1 MFCRF
6 FIGFVRRNRRV
17 ESSKLYLGVS
27 GYNLQEIYDLGEESL
42 VWDVYVDKSGYYD
55 NAAEVELSYDP
66 TVLTDY
72 QELTQEGLDF
82 EVLPEHVGTLGQKRL
97 SLAADATLGG
107 TKLTFDIENA
117 KHEFGEGRV
126 ENSNCE
132 VAITYT
138 IRPSDWDEGLWGIY
152 SNNKYMFMMDNL
164 GKIYAETE
172 QTKEVRDEVSAKYE
186 AYKKAGN
193 PPLMDDENPQNEIVF
208 PKD

>member
-1 MFCRF
+1 LVGPRPP
-6 FIGFVRRNRRV
+6 RV
-17 ESSKLYLGVS
+17 GAQL
-27 GYNLQEIYDLGEESL
+27 N
-42 VWDVYVDKSGYYD
+42 
-55 NAAEVELSYDP
+55 
-66 TVLTDY
+66 
-72 QELTQEGLDF
+72 
-82 EVLPEHVGTLGQKRL
+82 
-97 SLAADATLGG
+97 

-117 KHEFGEGRV
+117 EHEFGEGRV
-126 ENSNCE
+126 ENSDCE
-132 VAITYT
+132 VTIAYT
-138 IRPSDWDEGLWGIY
+138 IRPSDWDERLWGIY

>member
-1 MFCRF
+1 METQLTSRIDIF
-6 FIGFVRRNRRV
+6 
-17 ESSKLYLGVS
+17 
-27 GYNLQEIYDLGEESL
+27 LQ
-42 VWDVYVDKSGYYD
+42 VVDKERIFGVCLKTVDQMEGVVFIPSYEFPAG
-55 NAAEVELSYDP
+55 AETFTAQLVVP
-66 TVLTDY
+66 R
-72 QELTQEGLDF
+72 
-82 EVLPEHVGTLGQKRL
+82 PPRVGAQLN
-97 SLAADATLGG
+97 

-117 KHEFGEGRV
+117 EHEFGEGRV
-126 ENSNCE
+126 ENSDCE
-132 VAITYT
+132 VTIAYT

-172 QTKEVRDEVSAKYE
+172 QTKEVRNDISAKYE

>member
-1 MFCRF
+1 METQLTSRIDIF
-6 FIGFVRRNRRV
+6 
-17 ESSKLYLGVS
+17 
-27 GYNLQEIYDLGEESL
+27 LQ
-42 VWDVYVDKSGYYD
+42 VVDKERIFGVCLKTVDQMEGVVFIPSYEFPVG
-55 NAAEVELSYDP
+55 AETFTAQLVVPRPSR
-66 TVLTDY
+66 
-72 QELTQEGLDF
+72 
-82 EVLPEHVGTLGQKRL
+82 VGAQLN
-97 SLAADATLGG
+97 

-138 IRPSDWDEGLWGIY
+138 IRPSDWDERLWGIY